1 MVGALLGERQGHQ
14 IILNVEFLVAEMD
27 FLVVF
32 GVGCRGQE
40 LVLFEEVLTLAPAYL
55 GYGVLES
62 LVFLEDYIVLLG

>member
-55 GYGVLES
+55 GDGVLES